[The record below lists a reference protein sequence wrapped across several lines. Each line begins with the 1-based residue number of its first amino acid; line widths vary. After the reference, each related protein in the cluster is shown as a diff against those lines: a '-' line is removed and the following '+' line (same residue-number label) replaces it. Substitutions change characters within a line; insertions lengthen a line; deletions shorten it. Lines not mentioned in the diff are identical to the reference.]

1 MQLIDTPGV
10 GSVYQHNT
18 DIAYQYIP
26 KSDAALFLLSVVQ
39 PVSRAELDFLNDV
52 KEYSDRIFFLQNKAD
67 YVGLKDLEESIEF
80 SRKVLKEC
88 TGSDIRI
95 FPVSAKLAL
104 DGLLKFSSELFSIP
118 FEVFRS
124 EEL

>member
-67 YVGLKDLEESIEF
+67 YVGLKDL
-80 SRKVLKEC
+80 
-88 TGSDIRI
+88 
-95 FPVSAKLAL
+95 
-104 DGLLKFSSELFSIP
+104 SETAHKIDEIKRRLFEIQRHIAS
-118 FEVFRS
+118 
-124 EEL
+124 